1 MIRKG
6 EMSAH
11 FTCNDQFHAYGF
23 PILLEELMGKHLPAL
38 ILIAS
43 LFVAA
48 PIMANDNI
56 KSPNQNTAKQN
67 GDQQAAKKPVRLR
80 LRRVLM

>member
-6 EMSAH
+6 DVSEH
-11 FTCNDQFHAYGF
+11 FACTRQYVAYDF
-23 PILLEELMGKHLPAL
+23 PILLEEFMGKHLPAL

-43 LFVAA
+43 VFIAA
-48 PIMANDNI
+48 PIMANENI
-56 KSPNQNTAKQN
+56 KSQGQNTAKQN
-67 GDQQAAKKPVRLR
+67 SDQQLAKKQVRLR